1 MKYAGLMLDTLALSY
16 TGVLMASNLSKGRK
30 LSYQDVRGQSLR
42 LKLPELI
49 QNGILDR
56 TAVLYKPIKHSNKRD
71 CINQGQ
77 VAISVW
83 YNFYLGMMLAVTRR
97 DDSYFD
103 KSSINNLSNIPPK
116 ELASI
121 QTRLG
126 SLWGMTNV
134 GSTLHGQYKVT
145 RNVKNCEEYST
156 YLPIFMYPSSLEA
169 HITERVRKYPYV
181 LGDKAISESMAHVAT
196 IQHTEKMEESINSSE
211 QDEECKTSENK
222 ET

>member
-1 MKYAGLMLDTLALSY
+1 MGGKGGPAAKKAFEIIQGVLGQTSMNLEDTQYFTDQTNAISLERILDRRIRGFMVTVYQAILAVENIELALIPPTESNINMKYAGLMVDVLALSY
-16 TGVLMASNLSKGRK
+16 TGLLLASNLSKGRK

-42 LKLPELI
+42 LQLPELI
-49 QNGILDR
+49 RNRILER

-77 VAISVW
+77 VAISIW
-83 YNFYLGMMLAVTRR
+83 YNFYLVMMLAVTRR

-121 QTRLG
+121 QTWLG

-134 GSTLHGQYKVT
+134 
-145 RNVKNCEEYST
+145 
-156 YLPIFMYPSSLEA
+156 
-169 HITERVRKYPYV
+169 
-181 LGDKAISESMAHVAT
+181 
-196 IQHTEKMEESINSSE
+196 
-211 QDEECKTSENK
+211 
-222 ET
+222 